1 MIYIGLINNE
11 IKLSGSDVEAV
22 KDGAFACGLTL
33 DSIEQTDR
41 EVITAWDGK
50 MYFKGEEPEKPYDY
64 AEKRRQNYPDLT
76 EQLDKLYHDIE
87 DGLFGDDAK
96 TSEFYQARKKIKEA
110 YPKQEEEINTEMETN
125 SEEGEAGV

>member
-11 IKLSGSDVEAV
+11 IKLSGSDVKAV

-33 DSIEQTDR
+33 DSIEQTDK

-64 AEKRRQNYPDLT
+64 AEERRQSYPDLT
-76 EQLDKLYHDIE
+76 EQLDKLYHDID
-87 DGLFGDDAK
+87 DGLFGENAK
-96 TSEFYQARKKIKEA
+96 MSGFYLARKRVKEA
-110 YPKQEEEINTEMETN
+110 YPKPEEKINTEMETN
-125 SEEGEAGV
+125 SEEGKAGV